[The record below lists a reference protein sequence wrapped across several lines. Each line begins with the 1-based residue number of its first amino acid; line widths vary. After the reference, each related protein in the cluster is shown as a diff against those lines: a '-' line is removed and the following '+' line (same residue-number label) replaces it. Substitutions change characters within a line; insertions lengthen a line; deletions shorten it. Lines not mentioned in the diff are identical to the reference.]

1 MSFAQLGL
9 SEPVL
14 KAVAEAGYV
23 EPTPIQAQA
32 IPVVLTGRDVL
43 GCAQTGTGKTA
54 GFTLPMI
61 DILSAGRAKARM
73 PRSLILEPTRE
84 LAAQVAESFETYGKH
99 TRLTKALIIGGESM
113 SDQERALDRGVDVL
127 IATPGRLLDLFER
140 GKVLLRDIKVLVIDE
155 ADRMLDMGFI
165 PDIERI
171 VTLLPPLRQTL
182 FFSATMP
189 PEIRRL
195 ADKFLSSPKEITVA
209 RPATTATNIEDF
221 VVPVSHESSKREA
234 LRSLLRSEPVKTA
247 LIFCNRKRDVDILH
261 RSLARHGFQAGALHG
276 DMAQERR
283 TATLERFRLGE
294 IPILV
299 ASDVAARGLDIE
311 DITHVFNFDVPYNAE
326 DYVHRIGRTG
336 RAGRSGRAFTLATPD
351 DGRNLGA
358 IERLIRRGI
367 PRHGVTLAD
376 RPRHDERGAGGGGRM
391 DETERGDR
399 EHRGG
404 RRSRRGGR
412 GRGKEKRPSQD
423 QPRQHEARREEH
435 QRQHEHA
442 RHEPRRPEHRREE
455 PHREEPRRDEGRHGE
470 PRSAHRHEPR
480 HAQPQAASKH
490 GASQKQ
496 RRHEPAESEKP
507 TGFGDNVPAFLRRG
521 R

>member
-23 EPTPIQAQA
+23 DPTPIQAQA

-84 LAAQVAESFETYGKH
+84 LAAQVADAFETYGKH
-99 TRLTKALIIGGESM
+99 TKLTKALIIGGESM
-113 SDQERALDRGVDVL
+113 SDQEKALDRGVDVL

-140 GKVLLRDIKVLVIDE
+140 GKILLRDIKVLVIDE

-221 VVPVSHESSKREA
+221 IVPVPGETAKRET
-234 LRSLLRSEPVKTA
+234 LRQLLRSETIKTA
-247 LIFCNRKRDVDILH
+247 LIFCNRKRDVDILFK
-261 RSLARHGFQAGALHG
+261 SLTRHGFQAGALHG
-276 DMAQERR
+276 DMTQDKR
-283 TATLERFRLGE
+283 TSTLERFRVGE

-299 ASDVAARGLDIE
+299 ASDVAARGLDID

-336 RAGRSGRAFTLATPD
+336 RAGRSGRAFTLATPE

-367 PRHGVTLAD
+367 PRHGVAAPAPRED
-376 RPRHDERGAGGGGRM
+376 RAGDAEDRGPREER
-391 DETERGDR
+391 E
-399 EHRGG
+399 RGG
-404 RRSRRGGR
+404 RRSRRRGR
-412 GRGKEKRPSQD
+412 GRGGRGDEQRASQE
-423 QPRQHEARREEH
+423 QPRQHEARRDEH
-435 QRQHEHA
+435 RPQQQPRQHEQ
-442 RHEPRRPEHRREE
+442 RRDEPRREGKRH
-455 PHREEPRRDEGRHGE
+455 EEPRAE
-470 PRSAHRHEPR
+470 HRHPPR
-480 HAQPQAASKH
+480 HAQQQAPAKSQPKPQRAPQ
-490 GASQKQ
+490 GGQ
-496 RRHEPAESEKP
+496 PESDKP
-507 TGFGDNVPAFLRRG
+507 TGFGDYVPAFLKRR
-521 R
+521 